1 MAKPNFEKTLSEVL
15 GYSSK
20 MTEKTS
26 AKGTTYQAEVIEEIT
41 VIAAGEPVRQERNGI
56 VSYKYPV
63 FDTKSDLNFE
73 IRVNGE
79 KPADVSFGNK
89 LKFVSVTG
97 GRLNNGGS
105 WFGAETVHKL
115 VKAPA

>member
-1 MAKPNFEKTLSEVL
+1 MAKPNFQKTLSEVL

-41 VIAAGEPVRQERNGI
+41 VIAAGEPERQERNGI
-56 VSYKYPV
+56 VSYKYPI
-63 FDTKSDLNFE
+63 FDQKTDLNYE

-89 LKFVSVTG
+89 LKFVTLTG
-97 GRLNNGGS
+97 GSLNGGGY
-105 WFGAETVHKL
+105 WFAAENVHKL

>member
-15 GYSSK
+15 GYPSK

-26 AKGTTYQAEVIEEIT
+26 AKGTTYQAETIEEIT
-41 VIAAGEPVRQERNGI
+41 VFAAGEPQRQERNGV
-56 VSYKYPV
+56 VSYRYPI
-63 FDTKSDLNFE
+63 FDSKTDLNYE

-79 KPADVSFGNK
+79 KPVDVSFGNK

-97 GRLNNGGS
+97 GALNNGGS

>member
-20 MTEKTS
+20 RTEKTS

-41 VIAAGEPVRQERNGI
+41 VIAAGEPERQERNGV

-63 FDTKSDLNFE
+63 FDQKTDLNYE

-79 KPADVSFGNK
+79 KLDVSFGNK